1 MIDRAGVRGAV
12 QLSATRIGRTEL
24 GGGIASIDDEALS
37 VITGSST
44 DDAPLRIRLASIDA
58 ASLSGH
64 ELAVALRDGT
74 LITFV
79 SEHAAKLHD
88 HLLMRCRTLPELT
101 HALRAFGS
109 RRGRRGFRDSAPSDQ
124 QRFFAPFL
132 EARRKAGGAGA
143 PAAVIAAFDAA
154 SLITALEATLDT
166 FAAERHGDY
175 GPARRALHAELMDLS
190 EPLRLA
196 LEALRAA
203 ATEAT
208 TGADDLRLWRIW
220 AMQLRDT
227 FEAADRVWLTLDVAL
242 DATPWRP

>member
-1 MIDRAGVRGAV
+1 MIDRGGRGPV
-12 QLSATRIGRTEL
+12 QLSAVRIGRTDL
-24 GGGIASIDDEALS
+24 GAGTATIDDEALS
-37 VITGSST
+37 VATESSR
-44 DDAPLRIRLASIDA
+44 DDAPLRVRLGSIDA
-58 ASLSGH
+58 VSLSGN
-64 ELAVALRDGT
+64 ELTLSLRDGT
-74 LITFV
+74 YITVV
-79 SEHAAKLHD
+79 SEHASGLRD
-88 HLLMRCRTLPELT
+88 NLLAHCRTLPELT

-109 RRGRRGFRDSAPSDQ
+109 RRGRRGFRDSAPTDQ

-132 EARRKAGGAGA
+132 EARRKAGGAGQ
-143 PAAVIAAFDAA
+143 PVAVISAFDAA
-154 SLITALEATLDT
+154 SLIAALEATLDV

-196 LEALRAA
+196 LDALQGAA
-203 ATEAT
+203 SEAT
-208 TGADDLRLWRIW
+208 SAADDLRLWRIC

>member
-1 MIDRAGVRGAV
+1 MTDRSVRGPI

-24 GGGIASIDDEALS
+24 GAGTATIDDEALS
-37 VITGSST
+37 VATESS
-44 DDAPLRIRLASIDA
+44 DDAPLRIRLGSIDA
-58 ASLSGH
+58 VSLSGD
-64 ELAVALRDGT
+64 EITLALRDGT
-74 LITFV
+74 PIVLT
-79 SEHAAKLHD
+79 SEQAPKLSAE
-88 HLLMRCRTLPELT
+88 LLARCRTLPELT

-109 RRGRRGFRDSAPSDQ
+109 RRGRRGFRDSAPTDQ

-132 EARRKAGGAGA
+132 EARRKAGGAGQ
-143 PAAVIAAFDAA
+143 PVAVIAAFDAA
-154 SLITALEATLDT
+154 SLIVELEATLDL
-166 FAAERHGDY
+166 FAAERHGEY

-196 LEALRAA
+196 LNALQAVA
-203 ATEAT
+203 NEAT
-208 TGADDLRLWRIW
+208 SGADDLRLWRKW

>member
-1 MIDRAGVRGAV
+1 MMDRIGRGPI
-12 QLSATRIGRTEL
+12 QLSATRIGHTEL
-24 GGGIASIDDEALS
+24 GAGAATIDDEALS
-37 VITGSST
+37 IAMESSG
-44 DDAPLRIRLASIDA
+44 DDAPLRIRLGSIDA
-58 ASLSGH
+58 VSLSGD
-64 ELAVALRDGT
+64 ELTIALRDGT
-74 LITFV
+74 QITLV
-79 SEHAAKLHD
+79 SDHAPKLRD
-88 HLLMRCRTLPELT
+88 DLLARCRTLPELT

-109 RRGRRGFRDSAPSDQ
+109 RRGRRGFRDSAPRDQ

-143 PAAVIAAFDAA
+143 PPAVIAAFDAA
-154 SLITALEATLDT
+154 SLIVALEATLDV

-175 GPARRALHAELMDLS
+175 APARRALHAELMDLS

-196 LEALRAA
+196 LDALQMAA
-203 ATEAT
+203 SQAT